1 MLEKNN
7 INYLIL
13 NKRCGYEIEEKI
25 EFNNKNT
32 YVKQYKISKTYVN
45 NIKKLDGI
53 YEHLKKNMKKQNIK
67 TILEEIEKVINETRK
82 I

>member
-1 MLEKNN
+1 M
-7 INYLIL
+7 
-13 NKRCGYEIEEKI
+13 
-25 EFNNKNT
+25 
-32 YVKQYKISKTYVN
+32 N